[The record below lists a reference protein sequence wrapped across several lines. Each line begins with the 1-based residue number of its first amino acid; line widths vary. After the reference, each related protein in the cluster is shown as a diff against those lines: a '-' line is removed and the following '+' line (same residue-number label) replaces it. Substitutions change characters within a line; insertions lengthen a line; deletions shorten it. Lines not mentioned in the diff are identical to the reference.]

1 MHQIINDILDSTRK
15 KLPPSMKRNKRKI
28 VSRNFHESIRV
39 IKSQNLIPVIAEV
52 KPSSPTR
59 FIRDITPQVAA
70 DIAKQ
75 METAGAAAISVL
87 TEPQFFK
94 GSIQNLK
101 SVRSAVKIPVLRKD
115 FIIDKAQLHE
125 VDSDLTL
132 LIAGILGS
140 SLADFV
146 DEALAN
152 GREPLVEV
160 HNEMELEN
168 ALSTRTNIIGIN
180 NRNLTTM
187 KVDISTTEKLA
198 PLISGRIIV
207 SESGISSPE
216 DAVRMMDAGVD
227 AILVGTSI
235 MLGNVY
241 EKTYELVHAL
251 DKTTE
256 KDITK
261 PQIKAPRGAPLEGA
275 STYAC
280 GHTCL

>member
-15 KLPPSMKRNKRKI
+15 RLPPHLKTKKGKIATRSFQQSIKTIKNK
-28 VSRNFHESIRV
+28 
-39 IKSQNLIPVIAEV
+39 NLIPVIAEV

-59 FIRDITPQVAA
+59 FIRDVTPLDAA
-70 DIAKQ
+70 QIAKQ
-75 METAGAAAISVL
+75 MEAAGAAAISVL

-94 GSIQNLK
+94 GSIKNLN
-101 SVRSAVKIPVLRKD
+101 SVRGAVGIPVLRKD
-115 FIIDKAQLHE
+115 FILDKAQIHE
-125 VDSDLTL
+125 VDSDLIL
-132 LIAGILGS
+132 LIAGILGD
-140 SLADFV
+140 SLDDFV
-146 DEALAN
+146 DEALAS

-168 ALSTRTNIIGIN
+168 ALSTHANIIGIN
-180 NRNLTTM
+180 NRDLTTM

-198 PLISGRIIV
+198 PLVSGRIIV

-216 DAVRMMDAGVD
+216 DAIRMMDAGVD

-251 DKTTE
+251 GKKTADE
-256 KDITK
+256 
-261 PQIKAPRGAPLEGA
+261 RR
-275 STYAC
+275 
-280 GHTCL
+280 

>member
-1 MHQIINDILDSTRK
+1 MHQIINDILDSTK
-15 KLPPSMKRNKRKI
+15 KRLPPPMKRNKTEI
-28 VSRNFHESIRV
+28 ASRNFHESIRV

-59 FIRDITPQVAA
+59 FIRDVTPQVAA

-115 FIIDKAQLHE
+115 FIIDKAQIHE
-125 VDSDLTL
+125 VDSDLIL

-140 SLADFV
+140 SLDDFV

-160 HNEMELEN
+160 HNERELEK

-198 PLISGRIIV
+198 PLIIGRIIV

-251 DKTTE
+251 DKTTGQ
-256 KDITK
+256 DITK
-261 PQIKAPRGAPLEGA
+261 PQMNAYEKGNKINQIR
-275 STYAC
+275 
-280 GHTCL
+280 